1 MYCSELQRSLDPEKK
16 KPVYFAAL
24 WHLGKERISSPVVE
38 SWQAM

>member
-16 KPVYFAAL
+16 TVYFAAL